1 MAGHEPLHNLII
13 KKDNNSSETTI
24 GRWIPFNMTQTKEE
38 GQGYTR
44 MTTNMDMERHATLT
58 RAIKKRIGVKQEA
71 AEELAIRVLNY
82 FGYGEEVIDNALD
95 QEDRR
100 LFYFLQDVSLLKTA
114 WEEAILPSGRTWR
127 IFYWYL
133 NIENIEEFSKIEEA
147 QKREEGLYEALPQ
160 DIWSR
165 EEVREEGS

>member
-1 MAGHEPLHNLII
+1 M
-13 KKDNNSSETTI
+13 KK
-24 GRWIPFNMTQTKEE
+24 
-38 GQGYTR
+38 
-44 MTTNMDMERHATLT
+44 
-58 RAIKKRIGVKQEA
+58 IGVKKDA
-71 AEELAIRVLNY
+71 ADELAMRILNY

-133 NIENIEEFSKIEEA
+133 NVESIEESSDEIEDAKQET
-147 QKREEGLYEALPQ
+147 GLYDALPQ
-160 DIWSR
+160 GVWSR
-165 EEVREEGS
+165 DEIREESS

>member
-1 MAGHEPLHNLII
+1 M
-13 KKDNNSSETTI
+13 
-24 GRWIPFNMTQTKEE
+24 
-38 GQGYTR
+38 
-44 MTTNMDMERHATLT
+44 
-58 RAIKKRIGVKQEA
+58 KRIGVKREA

-114 WEEAILPSGRTWR
+114 WEEAILPNGRTWR

-133 NIENIEEFSKIEEA
+133 NVENIEEYAKEEEA
-147 QKREEGLYEALPQ
+147 MEREQGLYDTLPQ
-160 DIWSR
+160 GVWSR
-165 EEVREEGS
+165 EEAKAEGS

>member
-1 MAGHEPLHNLII
+1 M
-13 KKDNNSSETTI
+13 S
-24 GRWIPFNMTQTKEE
+24 FNT
-38 GQGYTR
+38 
-44 MTTNMDMERHATLT
+44 ERHAALS
-58 RAIKKRIGVKQEA
+58 RAIIKRIGVKKEA
-71 AEELAIRVLNY
+71 ADELAIRVLNY

-133 NIENIEEFSKIEEA
+133 NVDNIEEFSKEQEA
-147 QKREEGLYEALPQ
+147 QKQEEGLYEGLPQ
-160 DIWSR
+160 GVWSR

>member
-1 MAGHEPLHNLII
+1 MTM
-13 KKDNNSSETTI
+13 S
-24 GRWIPFNMTQTKEE
+24 FNT
-38 GQGYTR
+38 
-44 MTTNMDMERHATLT
+44 ERHAALT
-58 RAIKKRIGVKQEA
+58 RAIMKRIGVKKEA

-133 NIENIEEFSKIEEA
+133 NVENIEEFSKEQEA
-147 QKREEGLYEALPQ
+147 QKQEEGLYEGLPQ
-160 DIWSR
+160 GVWSR
-165 EEVREEGS
+165 EEIREEGS

>member
-1 MAGHEPLHNLII
+1 MSF
-13 KKDNNSSETTI
+13 NS
-24 GRWIPFNMTQTKEE
+24 
-38 GQGYTR
+38 
-44 MTTNMDMERHATLT
+44 ERHAALT
-58 RAIKKRIGVKQEA
+58 RAIIKRIGVKKEA

-133 NIENIEEFSKIEEA
+133 NIENIEEFAEE
-147 QKREEGLYEALPQ
+147 EEEQRQEAGLYEGLPQ
-160 DIWSR
+160 GVWSR
-165 EEVREEGS
+165 EEIREEGS

>member
-1 MAGHEPLHNLII
+1 M
-13 KKDNNSSETTI
+13 KKRFDT
-24 GRWIPFNMTQTKEE
+24 
-38 GQGYTR
+38 
-44 MTTNMDMERHATLT
+44 ERHAALSK
-58 RAIKKRIGVKQEA
+58 AIMKKIGVKKDA
-71 AEELAIRVLNY
+71 ADELAMRILNY

-133 NIENIEEFSKIEEA
+133 NVESIEESSDEIEDAKQET
-147 QKREEGLYEALPQ
+147 GLYDALPQ
-160 DIWSR
+160 GVWSR
-165 EEVREEGS
+165 DEIREESS

>member
-1 MAGHEPLHNLII
+1 MTM
-13 KKDNNSSETTI
+13 S
-24 GRWIPFNMTQTKEE
+24 FNT
-38 GQGYTR
+38 
-44 MTTNMDMERHATLT
+44 ERHAALS
-58 RAIKKRIGVKQEA
+58 RAIIKRIGVKKEA
-71 AEELAIRVLNY
+71 ADELAIRVLNY

-133 NIENIEEFSKIEEA
+133 NVDNIEEFSKEQEA
-147 QKREEGLYEALPQ
+147 QKQEEGLYEGLPQ
-160 DIWSR
+160 GVWSR

>member
-1 MAGHEPLHNLII
+1 
-13 KKDNNSSETTI
+13 
-24 GRWIPFNMTQTKEE
+24 
-38 GQGYTR
+38 
-44 MTTNMDMERHATLT
+44 MTTNMDTERHAALT
-58 RAIKKRIGVKQEA
+58 RAIKKRIGVRQEA

-133 NIENIEEFSKIEEA
+133 NIENIEEYSKMEEA

>member
-1 MAGHEPLHNLII
+1 
-13 KKDNNSSETTI
+13 
-24 GRWIPFNMTQTKEE
+24 MTKAFDT
-38 GQGYTR
+38 
-44 MTTNMDMERHATLT
+44 ERHAALSK
-58 RAIKKRIGVKQEA
+58 AIMKRIGVKREA

-114 WEEAILPSGRTWR
+114 WEEAILPNSRTWR

-133 NIENIEEFSKIEEA
+133 NVENIEEFAKEEEA
-147 QKREEGLYEALPQ
+147 KEREEGLYDALPQ
-160 DIWSR
+160 GVWSR
-165 EEVREEGS
+165 EEAKAEGS